1 MEAPRRTGHQLP
13 PSLIWTTGIAIILF
27 CVTGIAALMGW
38 IPNSV
43 GQGSGGGMPPP
54 PPEKAQLR
62 APLSPAS
69 TLSSSSPLAGARG
82 SDANSYNSSALPPPP
97 SAAQGAE
104 KRAETR
110 AETRAAARTQARK
123 APLPAESGA
132 PAHAQCASCGIVES
146 VREVEAKGEGSGL
159 GAVGGAV
166 VGGLLGNQIGS
177 GRGRSLATVAGAVG
191 GVVAGNEIEKRVKSS
206 KHYEVAVR
214 LDDGTRRVVSEANA
228 PAWRQGDRVRIV
240 DGVIRAN

>member
-54 PPEKAQLR
+54 PEKAQLG
-62 APLSPAS
+62 APLSP
-69 TLSSSSPLAGARG
+69 SSSGSPSPLAGARG
-82 SDANSYNSSALPPPP
+82 SDANSYNSSSSPPPPP
-97 SAAQGAE
+97 SAAQ
-104 KRAETR
+104 R
-110 AETRAAARTQARK
+110 AETRAAARAQARK

-132 PAHAQCASCGIVES
+132 PAHAQCASCGVVES

-159 GAVGGAV
+159 GAVG
-166 VGGLLGNQIGS
+166 
-177 GRGRSLATVAGAVG
+177 GAVG

-228 PAWRQGDRVRIV
+228 PAWRQGDHVRIA
-240 DGVIRAN
+240 DGAIRAN

>member
-54 PPEKAQLR
+54 PPEKAQLS
-62 APLSPAS
+62 APLSP
-69 TLSSSSPLAGARG
+69 SSSPPSLADARG
-82 SDANSYNSSALPPPP
+82 TDANSYNSYSSPPPPP
-97 SAAQGAE
+97 SAAQ
-104 KRAETR
+104 R
-110 AETRAAARTQARK
+110 AETRAAARAQARK

-132 PAHAQCASCGIVES
+132 SAHAQCASCGVVES

-214 LDDGTRRVVSEANA
+214 LEDGTRRVVSEANA
-228 PAWRQGDRVRIV
+228 PAWRQGDHVRIV
-240 DGVIRAN
+240 DGAIRAN

>member
-54 PPEKAQLR
+54 PEKAQLG
-62 APLSPAS
+62 APLSP
-69 TLSSSSPLAGARG
+69 SSSGSPSPLAGARG
-82 SDANSYNSSALPPPP
+82 SDANSYNSFSSPPPPP
-97 SAAQGAE
+97 SAAQ
-104 KRAETR
+104 R
-110 AETRAAARTQARK
+110 AETRAAARAQVRK

-132 PAHAQCASCGIVES
+132 PAHAQCASCGVVES

-228 PAWRQGDRVRIV
+228 PAWRQGDHVRIV